1 MKKIYEKIKDF
12 TELKSVRENQMLILE
27 LKKYKILN

>member
-12 TELKSVRENQMLILE
+12 TELKSVREPNAHSRT
-27 LKKYKILN
+27 KKYKILN